1 VVSERILSRKQPRKQ
16 KGVAMDMSKL
26 TPAPWTC
33 RPSCAGADWGFDV
46 PELEDADYRD
56 SRFGNQADAE
66 FIVLA
71 RNAFDVMM
79 RRGWN
84 PCKSSLSGNW
94 RIDMNDGDYFTIP
107 LDATD
112 IEPWEFADPFTA
124 LVEADRWYR
133 ENVEAR

>member
-1 VVSERILSRKQPRKQ
+1 
-16 KGVAMDMSKL
+16 MSKL

-66 FIVLA
+66 FIALA

-79 RRGWN
+79 RRGWGVA
-84 PCKSSLSGNW
+84 SSPQDKLW
-94 RIDMNDGDYFTIP
+94 FLHFQGDP
-107 LDATD
+107 
-112 IEPWEFADPFTA
+112 EFAWRDERQLRDWSASHGAEDPFTA

-133 ENVEAR
+133 QNVEAR